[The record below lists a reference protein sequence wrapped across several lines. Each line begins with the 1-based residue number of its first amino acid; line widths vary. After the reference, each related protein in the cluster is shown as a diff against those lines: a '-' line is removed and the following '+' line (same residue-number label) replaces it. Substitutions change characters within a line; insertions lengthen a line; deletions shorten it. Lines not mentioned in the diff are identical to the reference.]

1 MFTLSLSEKPNIHY
15 AKDWKDLSNILYLE
29 PEQITFHISMMTQNG
44 ATVFEFMSMLET
56 LIRFAVP
63 GKHISIG
70 VGIDKDTPH
79 SSIKD
84 LRKTSVLGILPS
96 PTDFGEI
103 ESTKAIEELQNNNQ
117 YWPRHII
124 EQLPGAVIK
133 TSHCKDEI
141 KLTNRQTE
149 IFNLVCKRG
158 LSNKKIAQILNISE
172 STVKVHISAILK
184 SYKVRNRTQ
193 LALSGTEQGLRA

>member
-1 MFTLSLSEKPNIHY
+1 MHTSLSDPNIHY
-15 AKDWKDLSNILYLE
+15 AKDWKDISSILHLE
-29 PEQITFHISMMTQNG
+29 PKAIAFHINMVTQNG

-56 LIRFAVP
+56 LIKFAVP
-63 GKHISIG
+63 DKSIYVG
-70 VGIDKDTPH
+70 VCIDKDTPH
-79 SSIKD
+79 GLIKD
-84 LRKTSVLGILPS
+84 LRKTSVMGILPS
-96 PTDFGEI
+96 EDFGADELD
-103 ESTKAIEELQNNNQ
+103 TAIEEMQKGHP

-124 EQLPGAVIK
+124 DQLPGAVIK
-133 TSHCKDEI
+133 VKHSTNEI
-141 KLTNRQTE
+141 RLTNRQTE

>member
-1 MFTLSLSEKPNIHY
+1 MTTSLLNKKPNIYY
-15 AKDWKDLSNILYLE
+15 AKDWKDLSNILDLE
-29 PEQITFHISMMTQNG
+29 PKHIKFHISMVTQNG

-56 LIRFAVP
+56 LIKFALP
-63 GKHISIG
+63 GKSIFIG
-70 VGIDKDTPH
+70 VCIDKDTPH
-79 SSIKD
+79 SLIKD
-84 LRKTSVLGILPS
+84 LRKTSAMGILPS
-96 PTDFGEI
+96 SEFGDAELDR
-103 ESTKAIEELQNNNQ
+103 AIEELKNGNQ
-117 YWPRHII
+117 YWPKHII
-124 EQLPGAVIK
+124 DQLPGAVVK
-133 TSHCKDEI
+133 TSHCNDEI
-141 KLTNRQTE
+141 RLTNRQTE